1 MNQFVYTTYIK
12 FLIIAEVKIKTL
24 AIMKIIPLKL
34 RNISII
40 KEKLWIKLINIKVK
54 PVSMIKKNI

>member
-40 KEKLWIKLINIKVK
+40 KEKLLDQNDQHQ
-54 PVSMIKKNI
+54 S